1 MVASFKKPDG
11 LRVWVLKSGSY
22 GAHVEALSLGI
33 HRNYIVNNPNICII
47 QYQFEKMN
55 ANDWGVRV

>member
-22 GAHVEALSLGI
+22 GAYVEALSLGI
-33 HRNYIVNNPNICII
+33 HRNYIVNNPNICTI
-47 QYQFEKMN
+47 Q
-55 ANDWGVRV
+55 

>member
-1 MVASFKKPDG
+1 MVASSKKPDG

-33 HRNYIVNNPNICII
+33 HGNYMVNNLNICTI
-47 QYQFEKMN
+47 QYQFEKN
-55 ANDWGVRV
+55 EC

>member
-1 MVASFKKPDG
+1 MVASSKKPDG

-33 HRNYIVNNPNICII
+33 HGNYMVNNLNICTI

-55 ANDWGVRV
+55 ANDRGVRV